1 MSLREKVTK
10 RFLELTERGAQNKG
24 DDLMLS
30 FLEMLE
36 KVYEKAVTRRRHAYA
51 AGIKKETSFDA
62 TVISLGNIT
71 VGGTGKTPMAVFLT
85 KEIRRMGY
93 TVAVLSSGY
102 RSHAEKTGAIVSDG
116 NNVLLTP
123 AEAGDEAVLLARSL
137 PGVPVL
143 SGRRRTETG
152 HIAVDEFHPDVILMD
167 DAFQHWQ
174 VKRELDIVL
183 INAAN
188 PVGNGHLLPRG
199 ILREPLDEL
208 ERA

>member
-1 MSLREKVTK
+1 M
-10 RFLELTERGAQNKG
+10 
-24 DDLMLS
+24 
-30 FLEMLE
+30 
-36 KVYEKAVTRRRHAYA
+36 
-51 AGIKKETSFDA
+51 
-62 TVISLGNIT
+62 
-71 VGGTGKTPMAVFLT
+71 
-85 KEIRRMGY
+85 
-93 TVAVLSSGY
+93 
-102 RSHAEKTGAIVSDG
+102 
-116 NNVLLTP
+116 TP

-199 ILREPLDEL
+199 ILREPLDEFL
-208 ERA
+208 LLRRLMKPTEMKWKRSILF